1 MTCRDPESDRSV
13 RIVEAYEGPLLQQ
26 LMGLLEEYAGSLD
39 VDLSF
44 QGFDAEMAGMPG
56 EYAPP
61 EGCLLLAQE
70 GEAAVGCVAMR
81 PFEERICEMKRMYIR
96 PEGRGR
102 GLGRILSEA
111 IIERARRAGY
121 ARMRLDTLP
130 GMKAARA
137 LYGSLGFRPIAPYRY
152 NPVAG
157 TSFLELDL
165 ESVSRA

>member
-1 MTCRDPESDRSV
+1 MSRRDPEADRPV
-13 RIVEAYEGPLLQQ
+13 RIVEAHEAPLLQEVMA
-26 LMGLLEEYAGSLD
+26 LFEEYAGSLD

-44 QGFDAEMAGMPG
+44 QGFEAEMAGMPG

-61 EGCLLLAQE
+61 AGALLLAQE
-70 GEAAVGCVAMR
+70 REAAVGCVAMR
-81 PFEERICEMKRMYIR
+81 PFEDRICEMKRMYIR

-111 IIERARRAGY
+111 IIERACRAGY

-130 GMKAARA
+130 GMKTARV

-165 ESVSRA
+165 ESVSRV